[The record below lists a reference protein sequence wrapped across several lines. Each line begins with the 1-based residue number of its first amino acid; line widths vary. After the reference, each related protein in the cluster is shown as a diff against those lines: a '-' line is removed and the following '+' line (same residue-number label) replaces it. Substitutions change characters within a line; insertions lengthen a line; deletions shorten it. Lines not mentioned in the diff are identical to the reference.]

1 VRCAHKPASQPYEF
15 AVCRE
20 NIKEDYGA
28 RRARNELERQQ
39 VWQETAGREIKM
51 QINLGQE
58 ESSFR
63 IQYILIIIL
72 YAGHRRNT
80 HNAKL
85 NGADLLH
92 AICTRA

>member
-1 VRCAHKPASQPYEF
+1 MLHLHKRAITINEHPASSAWCIVRAQTSITAIRVY
-15 AVCRE
+15 RE

-63 IQYILIIIL
+63 TIY
-72 YAGHRRNT
+72 
-80 HNAKL
+80 
-85 NGADLLH
+85 
-92 AICTRA
+92 